1 MRILNIISVLLSGF
15 ILLSC
20 EASDSAY
27 DRGYGDGY
35 AVGYNSICY
44 PNTSNFIHGDFD
56 NSDYS
61 KGYYDGEYDG
71 KADCRAER

>member
-1 MRILNIISVLLSGF
+1 MRNLKFIPLLSLL
-15 ILLSC
+15 ILWSC
-20 EASDSAY
+20 ENGDSAY

-44 PNTSNFIHGDFD
+44 PHTSNFIHGDFD

-61 KGYYDGEYDG
+61 SGYYEGEYDG
-71 KADCRAER
+71 IIDCRAER